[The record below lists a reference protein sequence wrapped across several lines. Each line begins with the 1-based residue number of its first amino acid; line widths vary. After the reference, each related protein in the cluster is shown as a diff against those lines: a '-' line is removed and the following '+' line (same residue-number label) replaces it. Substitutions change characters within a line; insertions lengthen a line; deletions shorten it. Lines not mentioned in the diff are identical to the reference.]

1 MSTDPPTDNTGFMPS
16 KPVIAFAVAGVI
28 GVMHAGVSI
37 YWGVGGDAL
46 LSTVGSVADRFDD
59 SSSRWLLIVVGVAK
73 LAAALSVVALMPR
86 RPHIPL
92 LRPMLWVV
100 ATALVTWGA
109 VNTISAS
116 LLATGVL
123 PRPASYD
130 SAATLGHALLWD
142 PLFLAW
148 GLSLATGLWLTQ
160 PALRPSPTPRVHHR
174 SLTRT

>member
-1 MSTDPPTDNTGFMPS
+1 MCTDPPVANTGLMPS
-16 KPVIAFAVAGVI
+16 KPVIAFAVAGVT
-28 GVMHAGVSI
+28 GVIHAGVSI

-46 LSTVGSVADRFDD
+46 LSTVGNVADRFDD
-59 SSSRWLLIVVGVAK
+59 SGTRWLLIVVGLAK
-73 LAAALSVVALMPR
+73 LAAALSVVALLR
-86 RPHIPL
+86 GPHIPL

-130 SAATLGHALLWD
+130 NAATLGHALLWD

-160 PALRPSPTPRVHHR
+160 PALGAIPTKRIHHR